1 MGIENGRQHCGARGE
16 IVGMKLRHKIIFYA
30 ATPLLISF
38 AVIAVVV
45 WHQTIRLGEQQ
56 RQSIQEA
63 YQSSKDAELR
73 HYVDV
78 AEHSIAHLYARD
90 DTENAKREALK
101 ILAQLDYGDDGYFF
115 AYDFDANTLVH
126 PRQPELLG
134 RNMWNWE
141 NVDGTK
147 TIRILID
154 RARNGGGFE
163 RYLWSKPSSSTVA
176 PKLAYVIALPK
187 WGWILGTGLYLDDVD
202 AALAKIDEQVSGH
215 NRDTM
220 RMIAVIALLAVAAIA
235 GLGLLFNLSEQR
247 VADVKLRELAQRVV
261 QSQEEERARVARDL
275 HDGISQHLVSIKLQ
289 TEAAIIRLESPQQ
302 LNAARQAFEHTVEQ
316 MNRLLGEIRYISH
329 DLRPAI
335 LDDLGLG
342 SALQFLCDEWSAHG
356 KMQID
361 FSCKAPG
368 DPASAM
374 INTVMFRVAQEALNN
389 TWRHAQ
395 ASAVALEL
403 KEEDGWLVLV
413 IRDNGKGFDPAEVA
427 KHPKR
432 GIGLR
437 NMAERLDAVGGSF
450 SLSSSAEGTTV
461 TARVALSAKEVAHA

>member
-1 MGIENGRQHCGARGE
+1 
-16 IVGMKLRHKIIFYA
+16 MKLRHKIIFYA

-45 WHQTIRLGEQQ
+45 WHQTIRLGDQQ
-56 RQSIQEA
+56 RHSIQEA

-73 HYVDV
+73 HYVDL
-78 AEHSIAHLYARD
+78 AEHSISHLYARS
-90 DTENAKREALK
+90 DTEAAKREALK

-115 AYDFDANTLVH
+115 AYDFDGNTLVH

-147 TIRILID
+147 TIRLLID
-154 RARNGGGFE
+154 RARNGGGYE

-187 WGWILGTGLYLDDVD
+187 WGWIIGTGIYLDDVD

-220 RMIAVIALLAVAAIA
+220 RMIAIIALLAVAAVA
-235 GLGLLFNLSEQR
+235 SLGLLFNLSEQR

-261 QSQEEERARVARDL
+261 LSQEEERARVSRDL

-289 TEAAIIRLESPQQ
+289 SEAAIIKLEAPQQ
-302 LNAARQAFEHTVEQ
+302 VEAARRAFEHTVQQ
-316 MNRLLGEIRYISH
+316 MNRLLGEIRHISH

-342 SALQFLCDEWSAHG
+342 SALQFLCDEWGAHG
-356 KMQID
+356 KMQVD
-361 FSCKAPG
+361 FSCKAQEN
-368 DPASAM
+368 PASAM

-395 ASAVALEL
+395 ATAVSLEL
-403 KEEDGWLVLV
+403 AEEHGWLVLV
-413 IRDNGKGFDPAEVA
+413 VRDNGAGFDPGQIA
-427 KHPKR
+427 KHPKQ

-437 NMAERLDAVGGSF
+437 NMAERLGAVGGSF
-450 SLSSSAEGTTV
+450 SVSSGPDGTTV
-461 TARVALSAKEVAHA
+461 TARVSLSTKEALHA

>member
-1 MGIENGRQHCGARGE
+1 
-16 IVGMKLRHKIIFYA
+16 MKLRHKIIFFA
-30 ATPLLISF
+30 ASPLLISF
-38 AVIAVVV
+38 AVIAAVV

-63 YQSSKDAELR
+63 YRSSKDAELR
-73 HYVDV
+73 HYVDLAV
-78 AEHSIAHLYARD
+78 HSIEHLYASD
-90 DTENAKREALK
+90 EESAKHEAIN
-101 ILAQLDYGDDGYFF
+101 ILTRLDYGDDGYFF

-134 RNMWNWE
+134 RNLWNWE

-147 TIRILID
+147 TIQRLIA
-154 RARNGGGFE
+154 RARNGGGYE
-163 RYLWSKPSSSTVA
+163 RYLWRKPSSSTVA

-187 WGWILGTGLYLDDVD
+187 WGWIIGTGIYLDDVD
-202 AALAKIDEQVSGH
+202 AALTKIDEQVSGH

-220 RMIAVIALLAVAAIA
+220 RMIAIIALLTVAAVAS
-235 GLGLLFNLSEQR
+235 LGLLFNLSEQR
-247 VADVKLRELAQRVV
+247 VADAKLRELAQRVV
-261 QSQEEERARVARDL
+261 LSQEEERARVSRDL

-289 TEAAIIRLESPQQ
+289 TEAAIIRLEAPKQIET
-302 LNAARQAFEHTVEQ
+302 ARQAFEHTVQQ
-316 MNRLLGEIRYISH
+316 MNRLLGEIRHISH

-342 SALQFLCDEWSAHG
+342 SALQFLCDEWGAHG

-361 FSCKAPG
+361 FSCKVEGNPSS
-368 DPASAM
+368 PM
-374 INTVMFRVAQEALNN
+374 INTLMFRVTQEALNN

-395 ASAVALEL
+395 ATAVSLEL
-403 KEEDGWLVLV
+403 AQECGWLVLV
-413 IRDNGKGFDPAEVA
+413 IRDNGIGFDPGQIA
-427 KHPKR
+427 KHPKQ

-450 SLSSSAEGTTV
+450 SISSGPDGTTV
-461 TARVALSAKEVAHA
+461 TARVSLSAKEASHA